1 MQPGRPHTRGA
12 HPSRNPG
19 REMLRRGLL
28 LAALLL
34 AGWLPAE
41 AQTVV
46 QGRVMSAQTQTPV
59 PGVRVMVRGTT
70 QGTVTDAQGRYSVS
84 APANATLLFSAP
96 GFETLEEAVGGRAT
110 VDVSLEPS
118 AVQVEGLVVVGYTT
132 ERRRDVTGAV
142 ASVSADQIAD
152 QKVATVEEALRGKV
166 PGVQIS
172 ASGEPGR
179 PAQVVIRG
187 QTGLGNPAPLY
198 VVDGMYLDENPN
210 LDPDDIASIEV
221 LKDASAAAQYGS
233 RASNG
238 VIVITTK
245 KGRAGA
251 PQLSFSTYYGFQ
263 EVPTRIDMAG
273 TAEWQ
278 ALYTQA
284 YANAGITAPAGVT
297 QPTTVNTDWQDQL
310 FRRGA
315 VQNYDLSVSGGGL
328 VGSYF
333 LSGGF
338 FDQKGSIMDT
348 DFDRYSFRANSEARF
363 KAITLGEN
371 VALSR
376 TDHRGLVGYPLIE
389 AVRFLPT
396 IPVYDP
402 ANPSGFGYGSDAN
415 PTFGNN
421 PVALFEASDHSNHSN
436 QVIGSAYGEANLLPS
451 LRYRLNLGLN
461 YEDYSQKDFSSIAQ
475 IRYRTPNPAASLTEI
490 RDSRSSLLI
499 ENLLTF
505 DRGFLDGVH
514 HINAVAGVTAQKV
527 DYDRLLGSRAG
538 FPDENLQE
546 LDAGQTDV
554 LNNRGFTIPSRLTSV
569 LGRLNYSLRDRYLLT
584 GSARRD
590 CSSRF
595 GPSNRCGNFGAVS
608 LGWVASEE
616 SFFHSIPLIGGADLF
631 KIRGSTGVLGD
642 QSSIGDFAYL
652 APIQTNLNYYF
663 NGAISPGAIQR
674 ELANPDIRWQ
684 GNRSTDV
691 GLDMAFLDNALTI
704 TADYYHNTST
714 GLLVGVPLPLSSGA
728 SNSPTINAGSFRN
741 TGFEL
746 GGGYGLQRGDL
757 LLNATA
763 NFATNRNTVIAL
775 GNGGQDIFAGPFG
788 VSRTAVGEPVG
799 EFYLKRM
806 AGIFQSQEEIDGY
819 KNSEGKVIQPNAKPG
834 DVRYADLN
842 DDGVISDQDR
852 YDAGSGI
859 PKYTGFLG
867 LNAKYGSWDG
877 GVNLRGSFGNK
888 IFNVVKFW
896 TNRIDDLNGS
906 RAGFTP
912 WTPENHSTTTPRA
925 IFGPEGAAN
934 GDPVSDRWL
943 ESGDFVRVQNVILGY
958 TLPSSLSQRLGL
970 GSNGP
975 RIYLNAQN
983 LFTITDFSNWDPD
996 VLGFNDPLA
1005 RGIDD
1010 GFIYPN
1016 VRTFTV
1022 GLELRP

>member
-1 MQPGRPHTRGA
+1 MRI
-12 HPSRNPG
+12 
-19 REMLRRGLL
+19 LKCGLL
-28 LAALLL
+28 LSALLMSAL
-34 AGWLPAE
+34 VPAGAQ
-41 AQTVV
+41 AQTTVS
-46 QGRVMSAQTQTPV
+46 GRVTNAETQAPLA
-59 PGVRVMVRGTT
+59 GVRVLVRGTT
-70 QGTVTDAQGRYSVS
+70 AGTTTDAEGRYTVS
-84 APANATLLFSAP
+84 APANGTLLFSAL
-96 GFETLEEAVGGRAT
+96 GYQGTEAAVGGRT
-110 VDVSLEPS
+110 TIDVALQPT
-118 AVQVEGLVVVGYTT
+118 AVELEGLVVVGYTT

-142 ASVSADQIAD
+142 ASVSAAELSD

-187 QTGLGNPAPLY
+187 QTGMGTPTPLY

-210 LDPDDIASIEV
+210 LDPDDIASIDV
-221 LKDASAAAQYGS
+221 LKDASAAAQYGA

-245 KGRAGA
+245 KGRAGG
-251 PQLSFSTYYGFQ
+251 PKVTIGSYYGFQ

-278 ALYTQA
+278 ALYAQA
-284 YANAGITAPAGVT
+284 YANAGITPPAGVT
-297 QPTTVNTDWQDQL
+297 QPTSVNTDWQDAL

-315 VQNYDLSVSGGGL
+315 VQNYDLSVSGGSQD
-328 VGSYF
+328 GSYF
-333 LSGGF
+333 LSGGYF
-338 FDQKGSIMDT
+338 NQAGSIMDT
-348 DFDRYSFRANSEARF
+348 EFDRISFRANTEARF
-363 KAITLGEN
+363 GRVTLGEN
-371 VALSR
+371 ASLS
-376 TDHRGLVGYPLIE
+376 TSKHRGLVGFPLIE

-396 IPVYDP
+396 IPIYDES
-402 ANPSGFGYGSDAN
+402 NPSGFGYGSDAN

-421 PVALFEASDHSNHSN
+421 PVALFEANNNSSRSS
-436 QVIGSAYGEANLLPS
+436 QVIGSGYGELEILPS

-461 YEDYSQKDFSSIAQ
+461 YENYSESDFASIAQ
-475 IRYRTPNPAASLTEI
+475 IRYRTPNPAATLTEI
-490 RDSRSSLLI
+490 RDTRTSLLV

-514 HINAVAGVTAQKV
+514 HVNAVAGVTAQKV
-527 DYDRLLGSRAG
+527 DFNHLLGSRAG
-538 FPDENLQE
+538 FPNENLQE
-546 LDAGQTDV
+546 LDAGLTNV
-554 LNNRGFTIPSRLTSV
+554 LNNRGSSIPSRLTSV
-569 LGRLNYSLRDRYLLT
+569 LGRMNYSFRDRYLFT

-616 SFFHSIPLIGGADLF
+616 AFFDAIPLVGRADLF
-631 KIRGSTGVLGD
+631 KIRASTGVLGD
-642 QSSIGDFAYL
+642 QNIGDFRYV

-684 GNRSTDV
+684 GNRSNDV

-704 TADYYHNTST
+704 TADYYRNTSN

-728 SNSPTINAGSFRN
+728 SNNPTINAGSFRN

-746 GGGYGLQRGDL
+746 GTGYGFNVGEFDV
-757 LLNATA
+757 NANA
-763 NFATNRNTVIAL
+763 NFATNSNTVVAI

-799 EFYLKRM
+799 EFYLKKM
-806 AGIFQSQEEIDGY
+806 AGIFQSQEEIDSY
-819 KNSEGKVIQPNAKPG
+819 TNSEGKVIQPNAKPG

-842 DDGVISDQDR
+842 DDGLISDQDR
-852 YDAGSGI
+852 YNAGSGI
-859 PKYTGFLG
+859 PKYTAFLG
-867 LNAKYGSWDG
+867 LNATRGNWDAAL
-877 GVNLRGSFGNK
+877 NLRGSFGNK
-888 IFNVVKFW
+888 IFNVVRFW
-896 TNRIDDLNGS
+896 TDRIDDLNGS

-925 IFGPEGAAN
+925 IFGPQGAAN

-943 ESGDFVRVQNVILGY
+943 ESGDFVRFQNVILGY
-958 TLPSSLSQRLGL
+958 TLPESAMQRLGL
-970 GSNGP
+970 NGTSP
-975 RIYLNAQN
+975 RLYVNAQN

-1010 GFIYPN
+1010 GYIYPN
-1016 VRTFTV
+1016 VRTLTI
-1022 GLELRP
+1022 GLELGL